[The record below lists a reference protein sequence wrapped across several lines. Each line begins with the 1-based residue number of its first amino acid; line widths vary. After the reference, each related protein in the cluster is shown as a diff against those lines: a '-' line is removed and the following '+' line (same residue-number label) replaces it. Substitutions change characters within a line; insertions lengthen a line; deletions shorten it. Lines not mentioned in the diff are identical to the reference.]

1 MRWIKLVVPLFFIS
15 VLFAGCRYTNP
26 SVMLRT
32 PRKFQYDTFPSIP
45 DSQYLI
51 AVDDMIR
58 FNLLANDGLRMID
71 VLNVSGESGAV
82 QSVYGGGEGA
92 SQGGNMYMVEFDGTI
107 KLPIIGRFK
116 IAGLKIREAEDTLE
130 KLFSPIYKDP
140 FVQLRVTNKRVTIFP
155 GGMGNARVL
164 NLDNRNITLF
174 EALAMSGGISE
185 NGKAYKIKL
194 IRGNLKKPQVFL
206 IDVSRL
212 ETVKSADLVL
222 QADDIIYVEAVE
234 RPLTFFARDI
244 VPWIGLVSSTFGTA
258 VSIYAFIQFF
268 K

>member
-1 MRWIKLVVPLFFIS
+1 
-15 VLFAGCRYTNP
+15 
-26 SVMLRT
+26 MLRT
-32 PRKFQYDTFPSIP
+32 PRNFQYDTFPPIP
-45 DSQYLI
+45 DSQYVI
-51 AVDDMIR
+51 AIDDMIR

-71 VLNVSGESGAV
+71 VLNISGESGAA
-82 QSVYGGGEGA
+82 QSVYGGGEGSA
-92 SQGGNMYMVEFDGTI
+92 SRGGNMYMVEFDGTI

-116 IAGLKIREAEDTLE
+116 MAGLKIREAEDTLE

-164 NLDNRNITLF
+164 NLDNRNMTLF
-174 EALAMSGGISE
+174 DALAMAGGISE

-194 IRGNLKKPQVFL
+194 IRGNLKRPYVFL
-206 IDVSRL
+206 IDASRL
-212 ETVKSADLVL
+212 ETVKSADLIL

-244 VPWIGLVSSTFGTA
+244 APWIGLVTSTIGTA
-258 VSIYAFIQFF
+258 FSIYAFIQFV